1 MSTILEIEKFI
12 KKRPDVKAAYGYGS
26 GIFKQSGYTDK
37 DKPQIDLILVVDNLK
52 DWHLKNIKLNPKDYS
67 FTGKV
72 FFKNAS
78 ESKLKGNTG
87 ITYLSNIEENNL
99 VFKYGTIE
107 LKDLEKYL
115 TTWESFYLPGR
126 FQKSVYPVV
135 ENKSLAKKID
145 INRQKALYTALLTLP
160 DDKNNL
166 IDIYVQICGL
176 SYLGD
181 TRMKFAENPRKVL
194 NIVEGSLDKFKEIY
208 KTENEYFKI
217 DKNNEIVINYN
228 KLYSDI
234 NKLPSSLLEYLGDD
248 IKDKEVV
255 KEKILAYFT
264 ELNKEESTKQTI
276 KGIYTNGIVRS
287 VKYASKKVLKKIK
300 K

>member
-1 MSTILEIEKFI
+1 MKEKIVEFIEK
-12 KKRPDVKAAYGYGS
+12 RPEVKAAYGYGS
-26 GIFKQSGYTDK
+26 GVFKQSGYTDK
-37 DKPQIDLILVVDNLK
+37 DKPQLDLILVVDNLK

-78 ESKLKGNTG
+78 ESKLKGKTG
-87 ITYLSNIEENNL
+87 ITYLSNIEEGNL

-126 FQKSVYPVV
+126 FQKAVYPIK
-135 ENKSLAKKID
+135 ENKDLTKKIEL
-145 INRQKALYTALLTLP
+145 NRQNALFTALLTLP
-160 DDKNNL
+160 EDKKNL

-194 NIVEGSLDKFKEIY
+194 NIVEGSLDAFKEIY
-208 KTENEYFKI
+208 KTENEYFEINKNDEVVIEYDKLLNDI
-217 DKNNEIVINYN
+217 D
-228 KLYSDI
+228 
-234 NKLPSSLLEYLGDD
+234 KLPSSLLEYLGNDN
-248 IKDKEVV
+248 KNKEEVC
-255 KEKILAYFT
+255 EKILSYFT
-264 ELNKEESTKQTI
+264 KLNKEESTKQTI

>member
-1 MSTILEIEKFI
+1 MKEKIVEFIEK
-12 KKRPDVKAAYGYGS
+12 RPEVKAAYGYGS
-26 GIFKQSGYTDK
+26 GVFKQSGYTDK
-37 DKPQIDLILVVDNLK
+37 DKPQLDLILVVDNLK

-78 ESKLKGNTG
+78 ESKLKGKTG
-87 ITYLSNIEENNL
+87 ITYLSNIEEGNL

-126 FQKSVYPVV
+126 FQKAVYPIK
-135 ENKSLAKKID
+135 ENKDLTKKIEL
-145 INRQKALYTALLTLP
+145 NRQNALLTALLTLP
-160 DDKNNL
+160 EDKKNL

-194 NIVEGSLDKFKEIY
+194 NIVEGSLDAFKEIY
-208 KTENEYFKI
+208 KTENEYFEINKNDEVAIEYDKLLNDI
-217 DKNNEIVINYN
+217 D
-228 KLYSDI
+228 
-234 NKLPSSLLEYLGDD
+234 KLPSSLLEYLGNDN
-248 IKDKEVV
+248 KNKEEVC
-255 KEKILAYFT
+255 EKILSYFT
-264 ELNKEESTKQTI
+264 KLNKEESTKQTI